1 MTMYKKKKQTQH
13 NNA

>member
-1 MTMYKKKKQTQH
+1 MTMYKKMKQTQH